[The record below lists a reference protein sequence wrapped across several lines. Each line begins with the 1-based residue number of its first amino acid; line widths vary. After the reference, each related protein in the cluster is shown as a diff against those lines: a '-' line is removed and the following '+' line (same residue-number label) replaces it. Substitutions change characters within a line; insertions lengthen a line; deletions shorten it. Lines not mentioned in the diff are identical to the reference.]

1 MDAAITPS
9 AIIYYTKLNK
19 ENRSICGYAKS
30 ADTETQM
37 MKTSAKIVEATT
49 TNRLTMPLMMKSN
62 TKRIADKSH
71 NRTSQMRT
79 RFSSNFGLY

>member
-1 MDAAITPS
+1 MDAAITQS
-9 AIIYYTKLNK
+9 AIIYYAKPNK
-19 ENRSICGYAKS
+19 ENRSTCGHAKS

-37 MKTSAKIVEATT
+37 MKTSAKTVEATK
-49 TNRLTMPLMMKSN
+49 TNRPTTPLMMKSN